1 MHNNGTL
8 SPREVEILQLVA
20 EERTYQQIGL
30 QLGISGYTVKN
41 HVSRLLRKLEP
52 AGVRTRVGAV
62 LEAIRRGDVVV
73 HGIQACATEKEAS

>member
-1 MHNNGTL
+1 MTNNGKL

-20 EERTYQQIGL
+20 EERTYKQIGL
-30 QLGISGYTVKN
+30 QLGISDQTVKN
-41 HVSRLLRKLEP
+41 HISHLLRKLEP

-73 HGIQACATEKEAS
+73 DGVAPVNGIRE